1 MLEEF
6 GVCNIGR
13 FERSKVS
20 LTLGNMELR
29 GFEIEVESEVNFGN
43 VVSEDFEVKA
53 ES

>member
-1 MLEEF
+1 M
-6 GVCNIGR
+6 CYTGR

-20 LTLGNMELR
+20 LTLGNMVSR

-43 VVSEDFEVKA
+43 VISEDFEVKA